1 MKTHQ
6 HYYLIGNKIKKGGEM
21 PQKPCYKVL
30 WDAEGDEVWNDWLSS
45 LQPCEI
51 NSYESMLIN
60 KYLLQNGFVLNN
72 NPNPID
78 VTDIVEERNH
88 TQLLRNPP
96 IDKFELFFKQPKEVD
111 SEIEAVESQESIWLE
126 ILDIIVNK
134 PSQIRLD
141 ICKQKFKIKRNI

>member
-1 MKTHQ
+1 MNKY
-6 HYYLIGNKIKKGGEM
+6 YYLLNGKVMKGGEM
-21 PQKPCYKVL
+21 PNITNPNNDSLIY
-30 WDAEGDEVWNDWLSS
+30 GDTYIRRWLSS
-45 LQPCEI
+45 LQPCDI
-51 NSYESMLIN
+51 SESEFEKIKN
-60 KYLLQNGFVLNN
+60 KVYTFNN
-72 NPNPID
+72 CHADNPID

>member
-1 MKTHQ
+1 L
-6 HYYLIGNKIKKGGEM
+6 YI
-21 PQKPCYKVL
+21 
-30 WDAEGDEVWNDWLSS
+30 DAWL
-45 LQPCEI
+45 L
-51 NSYESMLIN
+51 
-60 KYLLQNGFVLNN
+60 
-72 NPNPID
+72 
-78 VTDIVEERNH
+78 VEERNH

>member
-1 MKTHQ
+1 MNKY
-6 HYYLIGNKIKKGGEM
+6 YYLLNGKVMKGGEM
-21 PQKPCYKVL
+21 PNITNPNNDSLIY
-30 WDAEGDEVWNDWLSS
+30 GDTYIRRWLSS

-51 NSYESMLIN
+51 DQRELEKIKN
-60 KYLLQNGFVLNN
+60 KVYTFNN
-72 NPNPID
+72 CHADNPID